1 MAPLSAVDA
10 DLLDR
15 IARLETNISHMSV
28 ALERNTEML
37 ETLNNVLQQA
47 RGAKWALM
55 LIASIAGF
63 LGSKIGAVLG
73 FMAGLP
79 KRPAPTT

>member
-1 MAPLSAVDA
+1 MAPLSSVDA

-15 IARLETNISHMSV
+15 MARLETNISHMSV

-79 KRPAPTT
+79 K

>member
-1 MAPLSAVDA
+1 MAPLSTVDA

-15 IARLETNISHMSV
+15 IARLETNISYMSV

-63 LGSKIGAVLG
+63 LGSKIGAVLE
-73 FMAGLP
+73 FMVGLP
-79 KRPAPTT
+79 K

>member
-1 MAPLSAVDA
+1 MSPLSTVDA

-63 LGSKIGAVLG
+63 LGFKIGAVLE

-79 KRPAPTT
+79 K

>member
-1 MAPLSAVDA
+1 MAPISSAEVD
-10 DLLDR
+10 LMDR
-15 IARLETNISHMSV
+15 MARLETTIDLMSKT
-28 ALERNTEML
+28 LEENTNAVKN
-37 ETLNNVLQQA
+37 LNNVLQQA

-63 LGSKIGAVLG
+63 LGSKICTVLA

-79 KRPAPTT
+79 K

>member
-1 MAPLSAVDA
+1 MAPLSTVDA

-15 IARLETNISHMSV
+15 IARIETNISHMSV

-63 LGSKIGAVLG
+63 LGFKIGAVLE

-79 KRPAPTT
+79 K

>member
-1 MAPLSAVDA
+1 MAPLSSVDA

-63 LGSKIGAVLG
+63 LGSKIGAVLE

-79 KRPAPTT
+79 K

>member
-1 MAPLSAVDA
+1 MEPLSTVDA

-63 LGSKIGAVLG
+63 LGFKIGAVLE

-79 KRPAPTT
+79 K

>member
-1 MAPLSAVDA
+1 MAPLSTVDA

-63 LGSKIGAVLG
+63 LGFQIGAVLE

-79 KRPAPTT
+79 K

>member
-1 MAPLSAVDA
+1 MAPLSTVDA

-63 LGSKIGAVLG
+63 LGSKIGAVLE

-79 KRPAPTT
+79 K

>member
-1 MAPLSAVDA
+1 MAPLSTVDA

-63 LGSKIGAVLG
+63 LGFKIGAVLE

-79 KRPAPTT
+79 K

>member
-1 MAPLSAVDA
+1 MAPLSTVDA

-37 ETLNNVLQQA
+37 ETLNNVLQQT

-63 LGSKIGAVLG
+63 LGFKIGAVLE

-79 KRPAPTT
+79 K

>member
-10 DLLDR
+10 DLRDR
-15 IARLETNISHMSV
+15 MARLETNISHISV

-63 LGSKIGAVLG
+63 LGFKIGAVLE

-79 KRPAPTT
+79 K

>member
-1 MAPLSAVDA
+1 MAPLSTVDA

-63 LGSKIGAVLG
+63 LGFKIGAVLE
-73 FMAGLP
+73 FMTGLP
-79 KRPAPTT
+79 K

>member
-1 MAPLSAVDA
+1 MAPLSTVDA

-15 IARLETNISHMSV
+15 MARLETNISHMSV

-63 LGSKIGAVLG
+63 LGSKIGTVLE
-73 FMAGLP
+73 FMTGLP
-79 KRPAPTT
+79 K

>member
-1 MAPLSAVDA
+1 MAPLSTVDA

-63 LGSKIGAVLG
+63 LGFKIGALLE

-79 KRPAPTT
+79 K

>member
-1 MAPLSAVDA
+1 MAPLSSVDA
-10 DLLDR
+10 DLMDR
-15 IARLETNISHMSV
+15 MARLETNISHMSV

-63 LGSKIGAVLG
+63 LGSKIGAVLE
-73 FMAGLP
+73 FMVGLP
-79 KRPAPTT
+79 K

>member
-1 MAPLSAVDA
+1 MAPLSTVDA

-63 LGSKIGAVLG
+63 LGSKIGAVLE
-73 FMAGLP
+73 FMVGLP
-79 KRPAPTT
+79 K

>member
-1 MAPLSAVDA
+1 MAPLSSVDA
-10 DLLDR
+10 DLMDR
-15 IARLETNISHMSV
+15 MARLETNISHMSV

-37 ETLNNVLQQA
+37 ETLNNVLQHA

-63 LGSKIGAVLG
+63 LGSKIGAVLE
-73 FMAGLP
+73 FMVGLP
-79 KRPAPTT
+79 K

>member
-1 MAPLSAVDA
+1 MAPLSTVDA

-63 LGSKIGAVLG
+63 LGSKIGTVLG

-79 KRPAPTT
+79 K

>member
-1 MAPLSAVDA
+1 MAPLSTVDA

-15 IARLETNISHMSV
+15 IARLETNISHMSM

-63 LGSKIGAVLG
+63 LGFKIGAVLE

-79 KRPAPTT
+79 K

>member
-1 MAPLSAVDA
+1 MAPLSSVDA
-10 DLLDR
+10 DLMDR
-15 IARLETNISHMSV
+15 MARLETNISHMSV

-63 LGSKIGAVLG
+63 LGFKIGAVLE

-79 KRPAPTT
+79 K

>member
-1 MAPLSAVDA
+1 MAPLSSVDA

-63 LGSKIGAVLG
+63 LGFKIGAVLE

-79 KRPAPTT
+79 K

>member
-1 MAPLSAVDA
+1 M
-10 DLLDR
+10 DR
-15 IARLETNISHMSV
+15 MARLETTIDLMSKT
-28 ALERNTEML
+28 LEENTNAVKN
-37 ETLNNVLQQA
+37 LNNVLQQA

-79 KRPAPTT
+79 K

>member
-1 MAPLSAVDA
+1 MAPLSTVDA
-10 DLLDR
+10 ELRDR
-15 IARLETNISHMSV
+15 MARLETNISHMSV

-63 LGSKIGAVLG
+63 LGSKIGAVLE

-79 KRPAPTT
+79 K

>member
-1 MAPLSAVDA
+1 MAPLSSVDA
-10 DLLDR
+10 DLRDR
-15 IARLETNISHMSV
+15 MARLETNISHISV
-28 ALERNTEML
+28 ELERNTVML

-63 LGSKIGAVLG
+63 LGSKIGTVLAD
-73 FMAGLP
+73 MAGLP
-79 KRPAPTT
+79 K

>member
-1 MAPLSAVDA
+1 MAPLSTVDA

-15 IARLETNISHMSV
+15 MARLETNISHMSV

-63 LGSKIGAVLG
+63 LGFKIGAVLE

-79 KRPAPTT
+79 K

>member
-1 MAPLSAVDA
+1 MAPLSTVDA

-63 LGSKIGAVLG
+63 LGSKIGSVLG

-79 KRPAPTT
+79 K

>member
-1 MAPLSAVDA
+1 MAPLSTVDA
-10 DLLDR
+10 DLMDR
-15 IARLETNISHMSV
+15 MARLETNISHMSV

-63 LGSKIGAVLG
+63 LGSKIGAVLE

-79 KRPAPTT
+79 K

>member
-1 MAPLSAVDA
+1 MAPLSSVDA

-63 LGSKIGAVLG
+63 LGFKIGAVLE
-73 FMAGLP
+73 FMAALP
-79 KRPAPTT
+79 K

>member
-1 MAPLSAVDA
+1 MAPLSTVDA

-63 LGSKIGAVLG
+63 LGATVGAVLE

-79 KRPAPTT
+79 K

>member
-1 MAPLSAVDA
+1 MAPLSTVDA
-10 DLLDR
+10 ELLDR

-63 LGSKIGAVLG
+63 LGFKIGAVLE

-79 KRPAPTT
+79 K